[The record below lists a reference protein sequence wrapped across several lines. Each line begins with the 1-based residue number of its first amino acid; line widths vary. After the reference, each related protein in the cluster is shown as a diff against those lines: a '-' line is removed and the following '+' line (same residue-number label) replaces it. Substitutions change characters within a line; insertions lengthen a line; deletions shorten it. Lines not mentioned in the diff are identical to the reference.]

1 VRIWRMKY
9 EAHNVSLP
17 NGTAFFWTML
27 TCVLAF
33 TLASFRFMEQVY
45 RNERDTEGVI
55 ASEKAP
61 LMMHLLC
68 LFASQG
74 VDKRP
79 FRPRFMRKSFE

>member
-1 VRIWRMKY
+1 MKY
-9 EAHNVSLP
+9 ESHNVSLP

-45 RNERDTEGVI
+45 RNEKDTEGVI

-61 LMMHLLC
+61 SNDAPSVFVC
-68 LFASQG
+68 FTGS
-74 VDKRP
+74 
-79 FRPRFMRKSFE
+79 

>member
-1 VRIWRMKY
+1 MKY

-45 RNERDTEGVI
+45 RNEKDTEGVI

-61 LMMHLLC
+61 SNDAPSVFVC
-68 LFASQG
+68 FTGS
-74 VDKRP
+74 
-79 FRPRFMRKSFE
+79 